1 MWIWKEVKLVQMQRK
16 KKKGNKEVECDGNE
30 AENEEHTKDEEFQD
44 SDYDYPD
51 DEMPNIDPEMTAN
64 MGEEKPNIDD
74 VMVPPNEVIGT
85 ILLDGKDTPF

>member
-1 MWIWKEVKLVQMQRK
+1 
-16 KKKGNKEVECDGNE
+16 
-30 AENEEHTKDEEFQD
+30 
-44 SDYDYPD
+44 
-51 DEMPNIDPEMTAN
+51 MPNIDPEMTAN